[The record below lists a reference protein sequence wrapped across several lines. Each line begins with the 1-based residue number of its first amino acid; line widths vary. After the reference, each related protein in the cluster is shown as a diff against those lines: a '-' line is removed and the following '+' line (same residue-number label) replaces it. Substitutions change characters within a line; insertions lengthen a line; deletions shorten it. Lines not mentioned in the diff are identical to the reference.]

1 MIQLNNYID
10 GRQVPPECN
19 AYLDNF
25 EPATGQV
32 YSRIPDSDQEDV
44 ALAYEAAKAAFPPGQ
59 RPLLEERYR
68 IMIRI
73 SELIDHHLEELA
85 QAESRD
91 NGSSVC
97 G

>member
-10 GRQVPPECN
+10 GRQVPPKCN

-44 ALAYEAAKAAFPPGQ
+44 ALAYAAAKAARCTPPIH
-59 RPLLEERYR
+59 RWA
-68 IMIRI
+68 I
-73 SELIDHHLEELA
+73 LA
-85 QAESRD
+85 TTP
-91 NGSSVC
+91 
-97 G
+97 